1 MFIKN
6 IIRLSL
12 LGGLAQFTKGF
23 GAVCSARFYFFFK
36 KIYFSKKVN
45 FGVVYK
51 GAPRSLSKP
60 VNVSKSDHGFY

>member
-1 MFIKN
+1 MFIKKYP
-6 IIRLSL
+6 S
-12 LGGLAQFTKGF
+12 AQFTMGF
-23 GAVCSARFYFFFK
+23 GAVYKGVWRSLLGTVLFFLK

-60 VNVSKSDHGFY
+60 VNASKSDHGFY